1 MSKEGKSPF
10 TEHLGELRD
19 RLVRSFIAVGLGFAG
34 AYFFK
39 EKLFELLTAP
49 LIIAMG
55 ESGNAQMIFTG
66 LPEAFFTYLKVSLL
80 AGIIFATPVLF
91 YEFWMFV
98 SPGLY
103 RTEKKYLLPVVF
115 LSVFFFLVGSSF
127 GYFIV
132 FPYGFKFFLGFA
144 TQTIQAMPSMKE
156 YLSFASKMLLAFGF
170 VFELPLVLTFM
181 ARMGLVTVPFLKK
194 NRKYALLLF
203 FVGAALI
210 TPPDVVTQVMMA
222 LPLMILYEIS
232 IIGAKI
238 FGKKKAGEDDDDN
251 KESDGTDVR
260 ENESQEDRDNH
271 EDEA

>member
-1 MSKEGKSPF
+1 MSIDEKSPF

-19 RLVRSFIAVGLGFAG
+19 RLVRSFIAVGIGFVA

-39 EKLFELLTAP
+39 EKLFEILVAP
-49 LIIAMG
+49 LMKAMG
-55 ESGNAQMIFTG
+55 GNTNTQMIFTG

-80 AGIIFATPVLF
+80 TGIMLATPVLF

-103 RTEKKYLLPVVF
+103 RTEKKYFLPIVF
-115 LSVFFFLVGSSF
+115 LSVFFFIVGSSF

-144 TQTIQAMPSMKE
+144 TDTIHAMPSMKE

-170 VFELPLVLTFM
+170 VFELPLVLTFL

-232 IIGAKI
+232 IIGARV
-238 FGKKKAGEDDDDN
+238 FGKKKSEEIDEDPEEKPTEDTPSDAG
-251 KESDGTDVR
+251 KP
-260 ENESQEDRDNH
+260 EN
-271 EDEA
+271 

>member
-1 MSKEGKSPF
+1 MSKKEKSPF

-19 RLVRSFIAVGLGFAG
+19 RLVRSFIAVSIGFVV

-39 EKLFELLTAP
+39 EKLFEILIAP

-55 ESGNAQMIFTG
+55 ENGNAQMIFTG
-66 LPEAFFTYLKVSLL
+66 LPEAFFTYLKVALL
-80 AGIIFATPVLF
+80 TGIILATPVLF

-103 RTEKKYLLPVVF
+103 RTEKKYFLPIVF
-115 LSVFFFLVGSSF
+115 LSVFFFAIGSSF

-144 TQTIQAMPSMKE
+144 NENIQAMPSMKE
-156 YLSFASKMLLAFGF
+156 YLGFSSKMLLAFGF

-181 ARMGLVTVPFLKK
+181 ARMGMVTVPFLQK
-194 NRKYALLLF
+194 NRKYALLIF

-210 TPPDVVTQVMMA
+210 TPPDVITQIMMA

-238 FGKKKAGEDDDDN
+238 FGKKKPEETDDDDKEDQDTGSQTETEN
-251 KESDGTDVR
+251 KE
-260 ENESQEDRDNH
+260 Q
-271 EDEA
+271 

>member
-1 MSKEGKSPF
+1 MGNEEKSPF

-19 RLVRSFIAVGLGFAG
+19 RLIHSFIAVGIGFVV

-39 EKLFELLTAP
+39 EKLFQLLTAP
-49 LIIAMG
+49 LVIAMG
-55 ESGNAQMIFTG
+55 ETAGSKMIFTG

-80 AGIIFATPVLF
+80 AGIIAATPVLF
-91 YEFWMFV
+91 YQFWMFV

-103 RTEKKYLLPVVF
+103 RNEKKYVLPIVI
-115 LSVFFFLVGSSF
+115 LSVFFFLVGASF

-144 TQTIQAMPSMKE
+144 TDTIHAMPSMKE

-210 TPPDVVTQVMMA
+210 TPPDVITQIMMA
-222 LPLMILYEIS
+222 MPLMILYEIS
-232 IIGAKI
+232 IIGARI
-238 FGKKKAGEDDDDN
+238 FGKKAVVDEEEDL
-251 KESDGTDVR
+251 
-260 ENESQEDRDNH
+260 ENQEDRPADDSEKDN
-271 EDEA
+271 E

>member
-1 MSKEGKSPF
+1 MLTEEKSPF

-19 RLVRSFIAVGLGFAG
+19 RLVRSFIAVGIGFVA

-39 EKLFELLTAP
+39 EKLFEILTAP
-49 LIIAMG
+49 LITAMG
-55 ESGNAQMIFTG
+55 DNENTRMIFTG

-80 AGIIFATPVLF
+80 TGIVLSTPVLF

-103 RTEKKYLLPVVF
+103 RTEKKYFLPIVF
-115 LSVFFFLVGSSF
+115 LSVFFFAIGSSF

-144 TQTIQAMPSMKE
+144 TDTIYAMPSMKE

-210 TPPDVVTQVMMA
+210 TPPDVVTQIMMA
-222 LPLMILYEIS
+222 LPLMVLYEIS
-232 IIGAKI
+232 IIGARV
-238 FGKKKAGEDDDDN
+238 FGKKQTSDIDTDDPERPENPSPEDT
-251 KESDGTDVR
+251 G
-260 ENESQEDRDNH
+260 NH
-271 EDEA
+271 KG